1 MVLPKFLFYRKR
13 DQTTTNFSF
22 AFWTGK
28 FVLGIQLP
36 TFHIKWASRDN
47 RTEVSKNVKKL
58 LFKWRSHWLRPHGT
72 LGYVRTN
79 PDILETALPS
89 IQNQWIRSPKVHCF
103 ETAFQSGFKARS
115 TLIRTKNMRFQ
126 KCPDSCERGLKFPGM
141 EVARISQAE
150 KDIRIW
156 LLYRTDRN
164 VRGFWLV

>member
-1 MVLPKFLFYRKR
+1 MHHIFVYFTLPLLHDYKVILPKFLFYRKR

-89 IQNQWIRSPKVHCF
+89 VQNQWIRSPKVHCF
-103 ETAFQSGFKARS
+103 ETAFQSGSRPGPHF
-115 TLIRTKNMRFQ
+115 N
-126 KCPDSCERGLKFPGM
+126 PDKKYAVSEM
-141 EVARISQAE
+141 S
-150 KDIRIW
+150 
-156 LLYRTDRN
+156 
-164 VRGFWLV
+164 GFVWTWP